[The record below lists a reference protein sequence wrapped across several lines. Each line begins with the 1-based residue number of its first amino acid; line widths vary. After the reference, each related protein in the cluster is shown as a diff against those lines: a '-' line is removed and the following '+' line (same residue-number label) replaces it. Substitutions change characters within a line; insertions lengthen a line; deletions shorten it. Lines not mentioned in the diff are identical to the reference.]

1 MHDNRIKAHI
11 RKGDNGEEI
20 QKLLEHLEQAAIYAS
35 DALQRKYF
43 QACVQLIALIHD
55 MGKAT
60 VDYQRYL
67 KKAADGEKV
76 VRGSVNHTFAAVRW
90 ILERY
95 KDTKRWG
102 RYASFTADLLAYA
115 SGAHHGLFDCV
126 DPNHRSGFQ
135 NRLEKEGISY
145 EEAVKNFFSECMT
158 EETLDE
164 LFAEAVKEVET
175 AIGTAGKN
183 RRGILFPLGP
193 FGEIAPLCRCG
204 RGSAGYGRVYERPVV
219 SEIS

>member
-76 VRGSVNHTFAAVRW
+76 VRGSVNPLDFGTLQGYQTMGQIRFV
-90 ILERY
+90 
-95 KDTKRWG
+95 
-102 RYASFTADLLAYA
+102 
-115 SGAHHGLFDCV
+115 
-126 DPNHRSGFQ
+126 HR
-135 NRLEKEGISY
+135 
-145 EEAVKNFFSECMT
+145 
-158 EETLDE
+158 
-164 LFAEAVKEVET
+164 
-175 AIGTAGKN
+175 
-183 RRGILFPLGP
+183 
-193 FGEIAPLCRCG
+193 
-204 RGSAGYGRVYERPVV
+204 
-219 SEIS
+219 

>member
-102 RYASFTADLLAYA
+102 RY
-115 SGAHHGLFDCV
+115 
-126 DPNHRSGFQ
+126 R
-135 NRLEKEGISY
+135 
-145 EEAVKNFFSECMT
+145 
-158 EETLDE
+158 
-164 LFAEAVKEVET
+164 
-175 AIGTAGKN
+175 
-183 RRGILFPLGP
+183 
-193 FGEIAPLCRCG
+193 
-204 RGSAGYGRVYERPVV
+204 
-219 SEIS
+219 

>member
-76 VRGSVNHTFAAVRW
+76 VRGSDESYFCCGPLDFGTLQGYQTMGQIRFV
-90 ILERY
+90 
-95 KDTKRWG
+95 
-102 RYASFTADLLAYA
+102 
-115 SGAHHGLFDCV
+115 
-126 DPNHRSGFQ
+126 HR
-135 NRLEKEGISY
+135 
-145 EEAVKNFFSECMT
+145 
-158 EETLDE
+158 
-164 LFAEAVKEVET
+164 
-175 AIGTAGKN
+175 
-183 RRGILFPLGP
+183 
-193 FGEIAPLCRCG
+193 
-204 RGSAGYGRVYERPVV
+204 
-219 SEIS
+219 

>member
-145 EEAVKNFFSECMT
+145 EEAVKNFFC
-158 EETLDE
+158 
-164 LFAEAVKEVET
+164 
-175 AIGTAGKN
+175 IH
-183 RRGILFPLGP
+183 I
-193 FGEIAPLCRCG
+193 I
-204 RGSAGYGRVYERPVV
+204 
-219 SEIS
+219 I